1 MAAEHANGEPTVS
14 EPSEPTDATG
24 GDETQVGR
32 ALPGRGRVL
41 ASRGVRLGAFLL
53 DQLIVGFSAALLVF
67 VLGMDE
73 ELMRVVTGEEPPP
86 GSLLVRIFIVQ
97 IGVHLALNGYLLGS
111 RGQTIGKMLVGI
123 RIVDANSG
131 ALVPLPKLYGVRELL
146 PKAIF
151 ALPTV
156 GPLMMLADALFIFG
170 DARRCVHD
178 YLCGTVVEEASRPAP

>member
-1 MAAEHANGEPTVS
+1 MR
-14 EPSEPTDATG
+14 EPSEPTNPPG
-24 GDETQVGR
+24 GDEPHVGQE
-32 ALPGRGRVL
+32 LPGRERVL
-41 ASRGVRLGAFLL
+41 ASRGVRLGAFVL
-53 DQLIVGFSAALLVF
+53 DQLIVGFSAAVVVF

-73 ELMRVVTGEEPPP
+73 ELMRVMAGEELPS

-97 IGVHLALNGYLLGS
+97 VGVHLALNGYLLGS

-123 RIVDANSG
+123 RIVEAKGG

-151 ALPTV
+151 ALPNV

-178 YLCGTVVEEASRPAP
+178 YLCDTVVEEVPRPPR

>member
-1 MAAEHANGEPTVS
+1 MR
-14 EPSEPTDATG
+14 EPSDPTNAPDD
-24 GDETQVGR
+24 DEAQVGR
-32 ALPGRGRVL
+32 TLPSPERVL
-41 ASRGVRLGAFLL
+41 ASRGVRLGAFVL
-53 DQLIVGFSAALLVF
+53 DQLIVGFSAAVLVF

-73 ELMRVVTGEEPPP
+73 ELMRVVAGEELPS

-97 IGVHLALNGYLLGS
+97 VGVHLALNGYLLGS

-123 RIVDANSG
+123 RIVEASGG

-146 PKAIF
+146 PRAVF

-178 YLCGTVVEEASRPAP
+178 YLCGTVVEEAPRPQPLT

>member
-1 MAAEHANGEPTVS
+1 MREPCDRTNAPDDD
-14 EPSEPTDATG
+14 EAQAGRTLPSRE
-24 GDETQVGR
+24 
-32 ALPGRGRVL
+32 RVL
-41 ASRGVRLGAFLL
+41 ASRGVRLGAFVL
-53 DQLIVGFSAALLVF
+53 DQLIVGFSAAILVF

-73 ELMRVVTGEEPPP
+73 ELMRVVSGEELPS

-97 IGVHLALNGYLLGS
+97 VGVHLALNGYLLGS

-123 RIVDANSG
+123 RIVEAGSG

-146 PKAIF
+146 PRAIF

-178 YLCGTVVEEASRPAP
+178 YLCGTVVEEAPRPVPLT

>member
-1 MAAEHANGEPTVS
+1 MR
-14 EPSEPTDATG
+14 EPSEPTDASG
-24 GDETQVGR
+24 GDGAQTGRSLPSPGR
-32 ALPGRGRVL
+32 AL
-41 ASRGVRLGAFLL
+41 ASRGVRLGAFVL
-53 DQLIVGFSAALLVF
+53 DQVIVGFSAALLVF

-73 ELMRVVTGEEPPP
+73 ELMRVVGGEELPS

-97 IGVHLALNGYLLGS
+97 VGVHLALNGYLLGS

-123 RIVDANSG
+123 RIVDASSG
-131 ALVPLPKLYGVRELL
+131 ALVPLPKLYGVREFL
-146 PKAIF
+146 PRAIF

-178 YLCGTVVEEASRPAP
+178 YLCGTVVEEARRAGAPT